1 MKKNAEKIR
10 KLGVFLTICVSA
22 AVMVGCGKGQESEET
37 EKLTVC
43 TGSMQEYEV
52 RKLVEAWQTMNDGIE
67 TEMIVV
73 PSDDTLAETKITEL
87 RTEIMSGG
95 GPDVFIMPCDE
106 NTEKEDAPELFPNPE
121 KAMYSDLFLPLDDY
135 ISDAQYMD
143 PDGWNQTIMDSGKTE
158 EGQVLLPL
166 TYRYYAYVF
175 RTADLENPEN
185 LPESWEELISDPD
198 PMFGEF
204 MSYEARELLPYTF
217 GKLADYQE
225 EKLLFSEEELQER
238 VDEAFTW
245 KDKTATY
252 QMETQ
257 PIAQGK
263 VEKAFC
269 EAVDYAATEE
279 ETAIALPNDQGGIT
293 AYVTVYAAI
302 NRNTEKP
309 DQAFSLLDFLFS
321 DEIMTGDGFPGE
333 DPLTGIG
340 KGCNPPD
347 NFNGGISVNLKA
359 AQKMS
364 RNQVTKDLL
373 EQMDRRI
380 NEVRYY
386 SNLENEIYWMVYK
399 CLARDKDSAPP
410 LSAEER
416 REVIHRTYEEM
427 EMQMAE

>member
-1 MKKNAEKIR
+1 MKNAEKNQKIR
-10 KLGVFLTICVSA
+10 VFLTVCALVIVTA
-22 AVMVGCGKGQESEET
+22 GCGKEQEVEET

-43 TGSMQEYEV
+43 TGSMQEERVY
-52 RKLVEAWQTMNDGIE
+52 KLVEEWQKMNNGVE
-67 TEMIVV
+67 TEVIVI

-106 NTEKEDAPELFPNPE
+106 NTEKEDVPELFPNPE

-135 ISDAQYMD
+135 ILNAEYMD
-143 PDGWNQTIMDSGKTE
+143 SDGWNQTIMDSGKTD
-158 EGQVLLPL
+158 EGQILLPL

-175 RTADLENPEN
+175 RNVDFENPQEI
-185 LPESWEELISDPD
+185 PESWEELIAYQNPNL
-198 PMFGEF
+198 GEF
-204 MSYEARELLPYTF
+204 MALETLFSMPYTL

-225 EKLLFSEEELQER
+225 EKLLLSEEELQKR
-238 VDEAFTW
+238 VEEIFTW
-245 KDKTATY
+245 YENSRAEQTGI
-252 QMETQ
+252 Q
-257 PIAQGK
+257 PIATGK
-263 VEKAFC
+263 VGEEFC
-269 EAVDYAATEE
+269 AMLDAAAIEDG
-279 ETAIALPNDQGGIT
+279 TAIVLPNDEGGVT

-340 KGCNPPD
+340 IRCNVQD
-347 NFNGGISVNLKA
+347 NYNDGISVNLAA

-364 RNQVTKDLL
+364 RNPVSRDLL
-373 EQMDRRI
+373 EQMNRRI

-386 SNLENEIYWMVYK
+386 SNLENELYWMVYR
-399 CLARDKDSAPP
+399 CMAWDKDHEPP

-416 REVIHRTYEEM
+416 REVVHQTYEEM
-427 EMQMAE
+427 EMQLAE